1 MIYKE
6 FCKVRLI
13 FLNSSFFKKI
23 SASLIIGIIWNIPQ
37 FHYGILLKQTIM
49 GWIRL
54 IFKVV
59 NIFPSVNKKKKIAR
73 ERKMKISTIPLNNP

>member
-6 FCKVRLI
+6 FRKVRLI
-13 FLNSSFFKKI
+13 FLNSSFLKKYRFPLLYPLEY
-23 SASLIIGIIWNIPQ
+23 SIP
-37 FHYGILLKQTIM
+37 LKQTIM

-59 NIFPSVNKKKKIAR
+59 NIFPSVNEKKKKSQEEEKWKSIL
-73 ERKMKISTIPLNNP
+73 KIYPL